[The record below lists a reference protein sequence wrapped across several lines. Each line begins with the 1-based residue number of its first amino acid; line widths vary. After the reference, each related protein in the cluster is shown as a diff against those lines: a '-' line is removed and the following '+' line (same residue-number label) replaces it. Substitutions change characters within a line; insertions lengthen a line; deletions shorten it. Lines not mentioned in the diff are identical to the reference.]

1 MSLVASHL
9 SINHNE
15 AADPDR
21 STLLVV
27 QLINPI
33 LSGWA
38 NYFAIRLRRVLR
50 VHWSKDWV
58 VAFIFV
64 TARDS

>member
-1 MSLVASHL
+1 LRLVEGNRMSLVASHL

-15 AADPDR
+15 ATDPDR

-27 QLINPI
+27 QSINPI

-38 NYFAIRLRRVLR
+38 NYFAIGDSAECFAFTGLR
-50 VHWSKDWV
+50 
-58 VAFIFV
+58 
-64 TARDS
+64 TG

>member
-15 AADPDR
+15 ATDPDR

-27 QLINPI
+27 QSINPI

-38 NYFAIRLRRVLR
+38 NYFAIGDSAECFAFTGLR
-50 VHWSKDWV
+50 
-58 VAFIFV
+58 
-64 TARDS
+64 TG